1 MKKTKKILITLLILI
16 GIVSCNKKYDEPILV
31 NLSVGEII
39 TIDSLKSLFGGQNM
53 TISADLTLFANVTSE
68 ETNGNFYKE
77 AYIQDSSGAILVK
90 FKEGSGLYIG
100 DSIQINITGC
110 KLTKDYDYFQLED
123 VDPYL
128 SVKKIATEKFI
139 TPDTISILDL
149 NWEADQGKLICF
161 KDVEFSGCEIGKTY
175 ADGFNLQNAD
185 RILIDEDGNFIS
197 VSSSGYANFADQTVD
212 TGNGSIVCIVGED
225 YAGIIKFK
233 IRDLNELQFNNS
245 RNTPIAFL
253 CKDFEDNDISSGGWT
268 IQNVI
273 GNINWV
279 ANDQF
284 AQFGEYYGQISNY
297 SNFSNTSCDTWLIS
311 PSVDLSAIN
320 SPRLSFF
327 SAQNYSGPALEVYV
341 SNDYDGLSNPSVN
354 GTWNPIQVNLSN
366 GNWNWIDS
374 GPINLQQYKGE
385 NTYVAFRYQGSNSD
399 GATWE
404 IDDILISY

>member
-1 MKKTKKILITLLILI
+1 M
-16 GIVSCNKKYDEPILV
+16 
-31 NLSVGEII
+31 
-39 TIDSLKSLFGGQNM
+39 
-53 TISADLTLFANVTSE
+53 
-68 ETNGNFYKE
+68 
-77 AYIQDSSGAILVK
+77 
-90 FKEGSGLYIG
+90 
-100 DSIQINITGC
+100 
-110 KLTKDYDYFQLED
+110 
-123 VDPYL
+123 
-128 SVKKIATEKFI
+128 
-139 TPDTISILDL
+139 
-149 NWEADQGKLICF
+149 
-161 KDVEFSGCEIGKTY
+161 
-175 ADGFNLQNAD
+175 
-185 RILIDEDGNFIS
+185 
-197 VSSSGYANFADQTVD
+197 
-212 TGNGSIVCIVGED
+212 
-225 YAGIIKFK
+225 
-233 IRDLNELQFNNS
+233 
-245 RNTPIAFL
+245 
-253 CKDFEDNDISSGGWT
+253 
-268 IQNVI
+268 
-273 GNINWV
+273 

-354 GTWNPIQVNLSN
+354 GTWNQIQVNLSN

>member
-1 MKKTKKILITLLILI
+1 MDQLVFQFPFAKKYYEQDFFVSSNNFSAYKLVEGWPIWPGKWLNIFGDSGSGKTHLSKILEKKIKNIRLIEAKNINDKIVNNLGALDCLIIDNFKSNIDEKLL
-16 GIVSCNKKYDEPILV
+16 Y
-31 NLSVGEII
+31 
-39 TIDSLKSLFGGQNM
+39 
-53 TISADLTLFANVTSE
+53 
-68 ETNGNFYKE
+68 
-77 AYIQDSSGAILVK
+77 
-90 FKEGSGLYIG
+90 
-100 DSIQINITGC
+100 
-110 KLTKDYDYFQLED
+110 
-123 VDPYL
+123 
-128 SVKKIATEKFI
+128 
-139 TPDTISILDL
+139 SIL
-149 NWEADQGKLICF
+149 NQSKQSENYVLI
-161 KDVEFSGCEIGKTY
+161 
-175 ADGFNLQNAD
+175 N
-185 RILIDEDGNFIS
+185 
-197 VSSSGYANFADQTVD
+197 
-212 TGNGSIVCIVGED
+212 SINPINNSQ
-225 YAGIIKFK
+225 FK